1 MRELNGRPS
10 GPGYRTPFEMKLVI
24 RPEAEDELLEAIDW
38 YEARNPGLG
47 SDLLRC
53 VDACIQRI
61 LRHPEC
67 YPIVHRETR
76 MGIVRRFPYL
86 ILYSVTEET
95 VFVVAV
101 FHAKRDPKIWK
112 AR

>member
-1 MRELNGRPS
+1 MSCWRPLI
-10 GPGYRTPFEMKLVI
+10 GMKPATLVWEVI
-24 RPEAEDELLEAIDW
+24 YSVVW
-38 YEARNPGLG
+38 MHV
-47 SDLLRC
+47 SM
-53 VDACIQRI
+53 RI

-67 YPIVHRETR
+67 YPVVHRETR

-86 ILYSVTEET
+86 LLYRVAKET

-101 FHAKRDPKIWK
+101 FHAKRDPEIWK